1 MSTDGY
7 QILLDTRPVR
17 TPSRTVLTIP
27 SSKRHLAEAIA
38 LEWDLLT
45 SAQQA
50 LKQDYIPLT
59 SLTSRAADIAREDS
73 LGQDKIRKEITN
85 VAKIFLSTDT
95 LMCWEPEK
103 KLHNPDQQT
112 LRSAQVDAA
121 QSVVGY
127 LTQTVWPGVEISPIL
142 DEDSILPVGQS
153 AATESVIRDWVA
165 SLPPYELAGLE
176 RAIIA
181 CKSLLI
187 AARLVVEWGEHFSDV
202 QPAQGSARFGIDEAA
217 KAATLEVSYQ
227 TGIWGEVEDTHDVNQ
242 VDIKRQLGGVILLIS
257 GNRG

>member
-1 MSTDGY
+1 M
-7 QILLDTRPVR
+7 
-17 TPSRTVLTIP
+17 TVP

-50 LKQDYIPLT
+50 LKHDYIPLT
-59 SLTSRAADIAREDS
+59 SLTARAADIAREDS
-73 LGQDKIRKEITN
+73 EGRDKIRKEITN

-103 KLHNPDQQT
+103 ESHNPDQKT
-112 LRSAQVDAA
+112 LRTAQVNAA
-121 QSVVGY
+121 QNVVGY
-127 LTQTVWPGVEISPIL
+127 LTQTIWPGVEIKPIL
-142 DEDSILPVGQS
+142 DEDSIMPVGQS

-165 SLPPYELAGLE
+165 SLPAYELAGLE

-181 CKSLLI
+181 CKSLLV
-187 AARLVVEWGEHFSDV
+187 AARLVVEWGEHFANV
-202 QPAQGSARFGIDEAA
+202 HQPAPDSARFGIDEAA
-217 KAATLEVSYQ
+217 KVSTLEVSYQ
-227 TGIWGEVEDTHDVNQ
+227 TDIWGEVEDTHDVNQ
-242 VDIKRQLGGVILLIS
+242 ADIKRQLGGVVLLIS

>member
-1 MSTDGY
+1 M
-7 QILLDTRPVR
+7 LDTRAVR
-17 TPSRTVLTIP
+17 TYTRSILTIP

-38 LEWDLLT
+38 LEWDQLT

-59 SLTSRAADIAREDS
+59 SLTTRAADIAQEDKQ
-73 LGQDKIRKEITN
+73 GQDKIRKEITN

-103 KLHNPDQQT
+103 KLHNPDQPT
-112 LRSAQVDAA
+112 LRNAQVQAA
-121 QSVVGY
+121 KNVVGY
-127 LTQTVWPGVEISPIL
+127 LTQTVWPGVEINPIL
-142 DEDSILPVGQS
+142 DEDSIMPVGQS
-153 AATESVIRDWVA
+153 AATESVIREWVA

-202 QPAQGSARFGIDEAA
+202 QPVADASRFGVDEAA
-217 KAATLEVSYQ
+217 EAATLEVSYQ
-227 TGIWGEVEDTHDVNQ
+227 TDIWGEVEDTHDVNK

-257 GNRG
+257 GSRG